1 MLFRSQNTR
10 CFMEYFNVIAGTS
23 GAFNLFTTNDGGY
36 TIVLRYE
43 DALSGNKV
51 LDFNIATTAPD
62 DHIVFRIENAGDSH
76 PYYRKFLRGLIVCCD
91 W

>member
-1 MLFRSQNTR
+1 
-10 CFMEYFNVIAGTS
+10 MECFNVIGETS

-62 DHIVFRIENAGDSH
+62 DHIVLRIENAGDSY
-76 PYYRKFLRGLIVCCD
+76 PYYRKFLRGVDSML
-91 W
+91 